1 MVRAC
6 ALTTTD
12 GVDSVTDTE
21 SKAASRRGL
30 AGRRMRGPG
39 RVRSLLWSMLGALAA
54 VVFGAGCQAEVDPQA
69 VSVTTLRYGEFELRS
84 GLPTLVAT
92 TSRPTCEQ
100 GRIFGV
106 DYRIDVA
113 HGEHGV
119 VPVEFRWIH
128 PELAVPS
135 RKLWGRETTALPPGP
150 ILERRATSLEG
161 RALWSL
167 EHPDELVSGRY
178 EFQVRRLSD
187 GAVLLSQAFELEG
200 C

>member
-1 MVRAC
+1 
-6 ALTTTD
+6 
-12 GVDSVTDTE
+12 
-21 SKAASRRGL
+21 
-30 AGRRMRGPG
+30 MRL
-39 RVRSLLWSMLGALAA
+39 STWGALAA
-54 VVFGAGCQAEVDPQA
+54 VLFGAGCQAEVDPQA
-69 VSVTTLRYGEFELRS
+69 VSVTTLSHGEYALRG

-92 TSRPTCEQ
+92 TSRPVCEQ

-113 HGEHGV
+113 NGEHGV
-119 VPVEFRWIH
+119 VPVEFRWVH

-135 RKLWGRETTALPPGP
+135 RKIWGRETAARPARP
-150 ILERRATSLEG
+150 ILEWRATSLEG

-178 EFQVRRLSD
+178 EFQISRLSD

>member
-1 MVRAC
+1 M
-6 ALTTTD
+6 
-12 GVDSVTDTE
+12 
-21 SKAASRRGL
+21 
-30 AGRRMRGPG
+30 
-39 RVRSLLWSMLGALAA
+39 
-54 VVFGAGCQAEVDPQA
+54 A
-69 VSVTTLRYGEFELRS
+69 VSATVVRYGEYEMQS
-84 GLPTLVAT
+84 GLPTLVLE

-113 HGEHGV
+113 DGQYGV
-119 VPVEFRWIH
+119 VPVEFRWRH

-135 RKLWGRETTALPPGP
+135 RKIWGRESVARPPGP
-150 ILERRATSLEG
+150 VLERGAKSLEG

-178 EFQVRRLSD
+178 EFQIRRLSD
-187 GAVLLSQAFELEG
+187 GAVLLSQAFEVEG